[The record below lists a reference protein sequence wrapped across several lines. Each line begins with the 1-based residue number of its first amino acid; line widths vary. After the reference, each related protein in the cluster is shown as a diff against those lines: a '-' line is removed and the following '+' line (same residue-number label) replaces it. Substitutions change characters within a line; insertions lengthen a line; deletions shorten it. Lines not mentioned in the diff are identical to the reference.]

1 MSSFQDLLTRV
12 SILTEV
18 KVSPYSASHPS
29 FGGITSKMRAG
40 GLSSAPL
47 DTIKFIREVLYFL
60 DIIDDTELNAIKN
73 GAGFT
78 GKKQAMLNTLRQKQS
93 LINGRGDE
101 IAARISDTLDDFI
114 SGVGVNRGKEEK
126 YAARAV
132 AQEMAKQIRQTRTGK
147 EMDDALTDLIA
158 DDSLIV
164 RASVAKI
171 LSEIQTNL
179 GEPGFDI
186 DDTALAEVMDF
197 APKINTV
204 EKLKSFVK
212 QIASLPGYEK
222 IAAYLSAAI
231 KPIVQG
237 RENEEMVE
245 DEETDPEAYYDPS
258 GRAGVGEQEY
268 DEVMSSKE
276 EEAEDGYD
284 DDYDDDYSE
293 ELYADRKARE
303 QWRLGPVNPWEA
315 ESEAEP
321 DFTDDFDG
329 AFEFMDNK
337 ASQGEFTDEKEAK
350 EYMEYIMDRK
360 LTPDESAEVDALFI
374 GQDIDGEDEEFNPK
388 KADLNK
394 SGKVEPWEKAIAKK
408 RGFTDS
414 AVVGE
419 SYTAAYMSEEVVYAT
434 PKTITE
440 SVSFKQK
447 FAPKTSFQLEEL
459 RRYGM

>member
-12 SILTEV
+12 SILTEA
-18 KVSPYSASHPS
+18 KVSPYTASHPS
-29 FGGITSKMRAG
+29 FGGITSKMKAG

-60 DIIDDTELNAIKN
+60 DIIDDGELNAIKN

-78 GKKQAMLNTLRQKQS
+78 GKKQAMLNVLKQKQE
-93 LINGRGDE
+93 LINAKSDE

-114 SGVGVNRGKEEK
+114 GGVGVNRGREEK

-132 AQEMAKQIRQTRTGK
+132 AQEMAKQVRQTRTGK

-197 APKINTV
+197 APKINSV

-212 QIASLPGYEK
+212 QIGSLPGYEK
-222 IAAYLSAAI
+222 IAAYLSAAV

-237 RENEEMVE
+237 KEDEEMVE
-245 DEETDPEAYYDPS
+245 DEETDPESYYDPS
-258 GRAGVGEQEY
+258 GRAGVGEKEY
-268 DEVMSSKE
+268 DEVMGSKE

-284 DDYDDDYSE
+284 DDYGQ
-293 ELYADRKARE
+293 ELHAARIARE
-303 QWRLGPVNPWEA
+303 KGMRPGPVNPWEA
-315 ESEAEP
+315 EYEAEP

-337 ASQGEFTDEKEAK
+337 ASQGEFADEKEAIA
-350 EYMEYIMDRK
+350 YMQHIMGRD
-360 LTPDESAEVDALFI
+360 LTPEESAQVDELYI
-374 GQDIDGEDEEFNPK
+374 GQDIGGEDEEFNPK

-408 RGFTDS
+408 RGFTNS
-414 AVVGE
+414 EVVGE
-419 SYTAAYMSEEVVYAT
+419 SYTATYMSEQVVYST
-434 PKTITE
+434 PKPITE

-459 RRYGM
+459 RRYGL